1 MWLHLGMRK
10 KIPGELETDLVLLHG
25 YGVPRRAKDPLA
37 SWEKT
42 EPEPELPPFE
52 PGERDGVFADPVV
65 DPNASDLEQAVPSLR
80 KRRRKKHL
88 YEHERTIIRI
98 ES

>member
-1 MWLHLGMRK
+1 MRK
-10 KIPGELETDLVLLHG
+10 KMPGELETNLVLLPG
-25 YGVPRRAKDPLA
+25 YGAPRRAQDPLA
-37 SWEKT
+37 SWETT

-52 PGERDGVFADPVV
+52 PGERHGVFTDPVV
-65 DPNASDLEQAVPSLR
+65 DPHATALEEAVPSLR
-80 KRRRKKHL
+80 SRRRKKHL